1 MNPIYNAYIPKELA
15 KRLLDKKFPLFK
27 YEVNGYDGKPSFF
40 EVNKYQPIWEESSR
54 YRIPTYSEVLD
65 MLFEKGFIISITPR
79 EFIEHLEYQFE
90 VYQYSEKEVK
100 LSICVSSG
108 DPNKSFIDILY
119 DAINVTLTFIN

>member
-1 MNPIYNAYIPKELA
+1 MNLVYNAYISKELA

-40 EVNKYQPIWEESSR
+40 EVNKYQPIWEESHR

-65 MLFEKGFIISITPR
+65 MLFEKGFIISITPK

-108 DPNKSFIDILY
+108 DPNKSFTDILY

>member
-40 EVNKYQPIWEESSR
+40 EINKYQPIWEESSR
-54 YRIPTYSEVLD
+54 YRIPTYSDVLD

-79 EFIEHLEYQFE
+79 EFIKHLEYQFE

-108 DPNKSFIDILY
+108 DPNKLFTDILY